1 MLSVMKIRPLDPS
14 ECDELGEITVRAYRA
29 LYGGESLGPYED
41 ELRDVQGRARDS
53 EVYVAEDDHG
63 RLIGGVTFVPGPES
77 AMSEFDDPDAAGI
90 RMLAVDPNFQA
101 QGAGRALVETCIERA
116 HSQGRARLILHST
129 PLMSI
134 AHSLYR
140 QLGFTATPD
149 LDLYFRDDTEPE
161 SEPFHLMA
169 FTLALEKTTNQE

>member
-1 MLSVMKIRPLDPS
+1 MHSVMKIRPLDPS
-14 ECDELGEITVRAYRA
+14 ECDELGEITVRSYRA

-41 ELRDVQGRARDS
+41 ELRDVRSRSRDS
-53 EVYVAEDDHG
+53 EVYVAEDTHG
-63 RLIGGVTFVPGPES
+63 QLMGGVTFVPSPES

-90 RMLAVDPNFQA
+90 RMLAVDPTFQA
-101 QGAGRALVETCIERA
+101 QGAGRALVQQCIYRARA
-116 HSQGRARLILHST
+116 HGRSKVILHST
-129 PLMSI
+129 PLMSV

-161 SEPFHLMA
+161 GEPFHLMA
-169 FTLALEKTTNQE
+169 FTLPLEQTSGGG